1 MPVII
6 KRTDGKPEF
15 NALNISK
22 EEREQA
28 IKLDNALKKL
38 GPDIEN
44 EWLSKRKK
52 KGTGIKIDVKLAYQ
66 IGKKIAKVVDD
77 KNLVSPNEIAW
88 VWMALR
94 GMYLKENIIKTRGK
108 TRDDLEYF
116 YKASKFP
123 FEFIKNISW
132 DGWCRLLDYP
142 SIRQDK
148 RFIVWLKNKAEHLRE
163 VKKGFLR
170 KFAKNLYSI
179 IKNKDTTVLT
189 DDELFEIY
197 EFAWNT
203 AS

>member
-1 MPVII
+1 MAVII
-6 KRTDGKPEF
+6 KKMDGKPVF
-15 NALNISK
+15 NKLNVTK
-22 EEREQA
+22 EEIDRAER
-28 IKLDNALKKL
+28 LDEALSKL
-38 GPDIEN
+38 GPEIER
-44 EWLSKRKK
+44 EWLAKRKK
-52 KGTGIKIDVKLAYQ
+52 KGTGIKIDVELTYQ
-66 IGKKIAKVVDD
+66 IGKKIAKVVDN

-88 VWMALR
+88 VWIALR
-94 GMYLKENIIKTRGK
+94 EMHLEENIIKTRGK

-148 RFIVWLKNKAEHLRE
+148 RFIMWLKNKAEHVRE